1 MFAVAARA
9 GDQPIVARFVGIS
22 RGNNS
27 ERRNGDNRKSEAPIL
42 SIGKTSNASTC
53 VKATTTE
60 RCGKTRR
67 SDAKKGSTF
76 VAGKAPSVATTTSGL
91 PKPAACG
98 LRPESKRYSNRENVN
113 PFASASNASSESART
128 VVSGPQTIP
137 TRIAELSS
145 VTFGS
150 RTGVISADI
159 EEMLLQSSSARNR
172 EPSLRE
178 FFQKATHIDCAGFQ
192 LDLEISLSGGS
203 SEGPA
208 PSGFSVRPKMR

>member
-1 MFAVAARA
+1 MRKSALERRKKKFHVCCFKSTER
-9 GDQPIVARFVGIS
+9 GHDYVGIAKAGRVWLEAGLEAILES
-22 RGNNS
+22 R
-27 ERRNGDNRKSEAPIL
+27 ERE
-42 SIGKTSNASTC
+42 
-53 VKATTTE
+53 
-60 RCGKTRR
+60 
-67 SDAKKGSTF
+67 
-76 VAGKAPSVATTTSGL
+76 
-91 PKPAACG
+91 
-98 LRPESKRYSNRENVN
+98 

-128 VVSGPQTIP
+128 VVSGPQTIA

-178 FFQKATHIDCAGFQ
+178 FFQKATPIDCAGFQ
-192 LDLEISLSGGS
+192 LDLEIALSGGS

-208 PSGFSVRPKMR
+208 PSGFSARPKMR